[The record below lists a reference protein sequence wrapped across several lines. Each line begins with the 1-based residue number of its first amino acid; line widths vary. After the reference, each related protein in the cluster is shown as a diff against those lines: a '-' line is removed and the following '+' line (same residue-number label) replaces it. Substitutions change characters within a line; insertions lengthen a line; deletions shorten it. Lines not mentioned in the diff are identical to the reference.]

1 MLDAINKYKPVHK
14 DLRLVK
20 VNSDNCFDLAD
31 LSIREDQIDFVAPNQ
46 ESMAL
51 AFGTLNEGKYV
62 EAFGIYDGDTP
73 VGFVMIG
80 HNSFDFEGCP
90 DIYKHSYYLW
100 RFMIDK
106 EYQGQRYGKDAAKLV
121 LDYILTFPDG
131 EEDIISTS
139 YEEDNIVS
147 MNLWKSF
154 GFVPNGEKSEGED
167 NYEVV
172 LVLNVK

>member
-1 MLDAINKYKPVHK
+1 MTDAIERYEPVHK
-14 DLRLVK
+14 KLRLVK
-20 VNSDNCFDLAD
+20 VDSDNCFDLAD
-31 LSIREDQIDFVAPNQ
+31 LSIKEDQTDFLAPNV

-62 EAFGIYDGDTP
+62 EAFGIYDGDIP
-73 VGFVMIG
+73 VGFAMIG

-121 LDYILTFPDG
+121 LDHILTFPDG
-131 EEDIISTS
+131 EEDIIATS
-139 YEEDNIVS
+139 YEENNIAS

-154 GFVPNGEKSEGED
+154 GFVPNGEISEGAD
-167 NYEVV
+167 DCEVV

>member
-1 MLDAINKYKPVHK
+1 MPEALDKYEPIHK
-14 DLRLVK
+14 KLRLVK

-31 LSIREDQIDFVAPNQ
+31 LSIKEDQAAFVAPNQ

-51 AFGTLNEGKYV
+51 AFGTRNEGKYV
-62 EAFGIYDGDTP
+62 EAFGIYDGETP

-106 EYQGQRYGKDAAKLV
+106 AYQGQRYGKDAAKLV

-131 EEDIISTS
+131 KEDTIATS
-139 YEEDNIVS
+139 YEEDNVVS

-154 GFVPNGEKSEGED
+154 GFVPNGELSAGED
-167 NYEVV
+167 GSEVV
-172 LVLNVK
+172 LVLKLR